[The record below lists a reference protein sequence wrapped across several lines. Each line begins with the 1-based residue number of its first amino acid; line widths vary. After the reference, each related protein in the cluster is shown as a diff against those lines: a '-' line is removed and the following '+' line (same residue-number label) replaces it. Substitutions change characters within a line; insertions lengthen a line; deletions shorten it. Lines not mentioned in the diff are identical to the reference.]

1 MQGYAW
7 ELMTGK
13 FTPVVPFIYRKEI
26 TSQRMSLLLLT
37 VDLRVM
43 DVYNVRTKIQDM
55 MKSNNCSISHGE
67 R

>member
-13 FTPVVPFIYRKEI
+13 FTPVVPFNYRKEI
-26 TSQRMSLLLLT
+26 TSQRMSLLRLT
-37 VDLRVM
+37 AVLKVM
-43 DVYNVRTKIQDM
+43 DVSDFRTKIQDR
-55 MKSNNCSISHGE
+55 MKSKNHSISHDK